1 MSSSLSTPGIVAYLV
16 KPITHMI
23 DKIVTRKEVYQ
34 KRKIVPHAENVENQS
49 SVRPETTRYTH

>member
-16 KPITHMI
+16 KPIAHST
-23 DKIVTRKEVYQ
+23 DKIVTKKDLYQ